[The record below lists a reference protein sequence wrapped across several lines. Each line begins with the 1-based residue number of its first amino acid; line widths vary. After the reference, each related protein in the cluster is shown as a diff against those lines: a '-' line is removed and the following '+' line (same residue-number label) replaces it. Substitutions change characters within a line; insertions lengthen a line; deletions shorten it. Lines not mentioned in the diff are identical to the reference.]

1 MQGIKET
8 TELIEFVGTIKDLVV
23 SQLKDGFQK
32 SDLEKIISELLNDKD
47 IKMKLEMAIEGIDKI
62 MLEMK
67 DLSLT
72 EKISLISALIKH
84 MI

>member
-8 TELIEFVGTIKDLVV
+8 TEVIECLGAIKEVVV

-32 SDLEKIISELLNDKD
+32 SDLEVLVNALLNKPEM
-47 IKMKLEMAIEGIDKI
+47 KMKLEKAVEGIDQV
-62 MLEMK
+62 LAELK

-72 EKISLISALIKH
+72 EKISLISILIKH
-84 MI
+84 IM

>member
-1 MQGIKET
+1 MTGIKET
-8 TELIEFVGTIKDLVV
+8 TEIIECVGAIKDIVV

-32 SDLEKIISELLNDKD
+32 SDLEALINELLNKPEM
-47 IKMKLEMAIEGIDKI
+47 KMKLEKAIEGIDQV
-62 MLEMK
+62 MAEMK

>member
-1 MQGIKET
+1 MTGIKET
-8 TELIEFVGTIKDLVV
+8 TEIIECVGAIKDIVV

-32 SDLEKIISELLNDKD
+32 SDLEALINELLNKPEM
-47 IKMKLEMAIEGIDKI
+47 KMKLEKAIEGIEQV